1 MTKAEFCAE
10 LESMLEM
17 ESGTIKGD
25 EPLNDLPGWDSM
37 AIISFI
43 ALADSKL
50 GVLVSPAALASS
62 RTVGDLINLFPGKIV

>member
-1 MTKAEFCAE
+1 
-10 LESMLEM
+10 MLEM
-17 ESGTIKGD
+17 ESGTIEGD

-50 GVLVSPAALASS
+50 GVLVSPAALASA
-62 RTVGDLINLFPGKIV
+62 RTVEDLIKLFPGKIV